1 MRKKNIYR
9 KLVFGMLF
17 VGCIPSILLAQT
29 EKKSFK
35 LETLETIYEEE
46 GDDELGITLE
56 EKIFRQLNSDTML
69 YDYTD
74 SYDGDQGV
82 ENEEDIL
89 YASFDSDKIH
99 YPKVDFS
106 NKKDTTPIPLV
117 DYALGQFYAHPA
129 ESYRISSRFGPRR
142 RRFHYGIDLAMPTG
156 TPIYSIFDGTIRVA
170 KWNKSYGNLIVIRH
184 DNGLESYYAHLS
196 EIQVMPGQK
205 VKAGDR
211 IGLAGNTGR
220 SYGSHLHF
228 ETRYLGAA
236 INPDVII
243 DFNEGGHKLK
253 NDTLQLTASCFRH
266 KRPQTQYAK
275 GGGGGDSRYYR
286 VRKGDTLVAIARR
299 NGTTVN
305 TLCRLNGLKKTS
317 VIRPG
322 QKLKL
327 R

>member
-1 MRKKNIYR
+1 MQYKKIFIT
-9 KLVFGMLF
+9 LLF
-17 VGCIPSILLAQT
+17 TYCLSVIGKAQVQKESYIPDSLDVIFEEVDSLDVVL
-29 EKKSFK
+29 E
-35 LETLETIYEEE
+35 ETLFQ
-46 GDDELGITLE
+46 
-56 EKIFRQLNSDTML
+56 KLNSDTVV
-69 YDYTD
+69 YEYTN
-74 SYDGDQGV
+74 SYLGDEGA

-106 NKKDTTPIPLV
+106 NKKDTTPIVLV
-117 DYALGQFYAHPA
+117 NPEKNQLYAHPA
-129 ESYRISSRFGPRR
+129 DEYRISSRFGPRR

-156 TPIYSIFDGTIRVA
+156 TPIYSTFDGTIRVA

-184 DNGLESYYAHLS
+184 DNGLETYYAHLS
-196 EIQVMPGQK
+196 RIQVKPGQE
-205 VKAGDR
+205 VKAGEQ

-243 DFNEGGHKLK
+243 DFSNEGHKLK
-253 NDTLQLTASCFRH
+253 SDTLQLTASCFR
-266 KRPQTQYAK
+266 KKGNSKQYA
-275 GGGGGDSRYYR
+275 GGGGSQYYR
-286 VRKGDTLVAIARR
+286 VRKGDTLGAIARR

-305 TLCRLNGLKKTS
+305 KLCRLNGLKRTS
-317 VIRPG
+317 IIRPG
-322 QKLKL
+322 QRLKL